1 MLKADKIDSAHTQIR
16 NIIESVLNETT
27 LQTKF
32 QSNTQLSAADN
43 DLLVKRCRQSAIVR
57 ATYNELILDLAL
69 ASGEQLRAFHLK
81 NNTGSSGDIKY
92 NKEYSDK
99 VNEALYI
106 AVTNIVSQAY
116 DRVRTEFKD

>member
-43 DLLVKRCRQSAIVR
+43 DLLVKRCRQSAIVQ
-57 ATYNELILDLAL
+57 ATNNELILDLAL

-116 DRVRTEFKD
+116 DTVRTEFKY

>member
-1 MLKADKIDSAHTQIR
+1 MPKADKIDSAHTQIK

-43 DLLVKRCRQSAIVR
+43 DLLVKRCRQFAIVQ
-57 ATYNELILDLAL
+57 ATNNELILNLAL
-69 ASGEQLRAFHLK
+69 ASGEQFRAFNLK
-81 NNTGSSGDIKY
+81 NNTGSSGDAKY

-99 VNEALYI
+99 VNETLYI

-116 DRVRTEFKD
+116 DTVRTEFED